1 MTKRTL
7 VAVALCA
14 LLGGVAE
21 GQDQSSDQK
30 RADAAAQQNA
40 RGAALLKEGKFD
52 EAAAELQKAAEA
64 APKSAVIQSN
74 LGYAYDKQG
83 RTDEAVAAYRKA
95 LELEPANAL
104 VRNNLANLY
113 SKQGLYDD
121 AIRELED
128 LVQRDP
134 ANSTAKANLESVL
147 KNKTITKERTDQTA
161 TAVQGAE
168 AKPQDPQA
176 AYNAARV
183 YARLGDTEQALT
195 WLTKALDLGYDK
207 IDYLSLDPSLVNL
220 KKDPRFLKLLEER
233 RPAR

>member
-1 MTKRTL
+1 VKKLALIALT
-7 VAVALCA
+7 LCA
-14 LLGGVAE
+14 LLPGAAR
-21 GQDQSSDQK
+21 GQDK
-30 RADAAAQQNA
+30 AADAAAQQNA
-40 RGAALLKEGKFD
+40 RATALIKEGKFE

-74 LGYAYDKQG
+74 LAYAYDRQG
-83 RTDEAVAAYRKA
+83 RVEEAVAAYRKA
-95 LELEPANAL
+95 LELDPKNVT

-121 AIRELED
+121 AAKELED

-134 ANSTAKANLESVL
+134 ANATAKTNLENAL
-147 KNKTITKERTDQTA
+147 KNKAIMQQRQDQA
-161 TAVQGAE
+161 SAAVQGAE
-168 AKPQDPQA
+168 AKPRDPQA

-183 YARLGDTEQALT
+183 YARVGDADQALV
-195 WLTKALDLGYDK
+195 WLNKALDLGYDQF
-207 IDYLSLDPSLVNL
+207 DYLSLDPSLVSL